1 MKQFKDVILRDKPVK
16 IFLNITR
23 DNKTYGSML
32 AKKSD
37 VTYSHLVNLIK
48 KMIVAKLVK
57 KVIVGRTSYIILTEK
72 GRDLQD
78 ALSKLMEE
86 LK

>member
-1 MKQFKDVILRDKPVK
+1 MKQFKDIITRYKPVK

-48 KMIVAKLVK
+48 QMIVAKLVK
-57 KVIVGRTSYIILTEK
+57 KVKVGRTSYILLTNK
-72 GRDLQD
+72 GRDFQD
-78 ALSKLMEE
+78 RLSRLMEE
-86 LK
+86 IK